1 MTLSIST
8 FWALAVLMIA
18 IACVF
23 VVVPFFKFSQANTYK
38 GLKSNWYRT
47 RLQELNAEL
56 EKGQFS
62 QQQYNDALKE
72 LKLTAT
78 DELREE
84 QNQEL
89 NQGLNQELNQE
100 QSQELGQQSSQQ
112 LSLQNAENQEPARL
126 SEDSTKAANIQRY
139 TFAALVLLVI
149 TAFTGYWFYGQ
160 QEKLVHWEDAL
171 ERFPALSKKVV
182 EDRTSTPTSEELR
195 DLSLGLRTKL
205 QTDPQAIG
213 WMLLGRNLHILGD
226 VKGAIDAFEKSYNL
240 DPKSIGNMISYA
252 GALQQNGQPGD
263 YSRSI
268 RILKNALTLQPQ
280 NLTALI
286 LTAEGYMLD
295 EQFER
300 AYTGFKLVSRV
311 IDPQDPRALP
321 IQDRLQFLSKELEV
335 ADSQQASN
343 ASQSTDQN
351 TSQDRIEN
359 NSENASQEKGSS
371 AESVEVSGPD
381 LEIVLNVRIG
391 DNVDLSQFKTLFL
404 FAKKPGMA
412 MPLAVKKLDVEKLNY
427 TRTRA
432 SEADASDGNYSEGS
446 SSESIDTDSNTAEVR
461 TFVVSLTDKNVMV
474 PGMSLLGEP
483 QVDIFVRLS
492 KDTSAPKELGDLE
505 ASVTNLS
512 LPATKPVELLIKK

>member
-8 FWALAVLMIA
+8 FWALSVLMIA

-89 NQGLNQELNQE
+89 NEQ
-100 QSQELGQQSSQQ
+100 QSQELGQQSSQ
-112 LSLQNAENQEPARL
+112 QNAENQEPARL
-126 SEDSTKAANIQRY
+126 SEDSTKATNIQRY
-139 TFAALVLLVI
+139 TFTALVLLVI
-149 TAFTGYWFYGQ
+149 TTFTGYWFYGQ

-171 ERFPALSKKVV
+171 ERFPALLKEVV
-182 EDRTSTPTSEELR
+182 ENETTTATSEELR

-205 QTDPQAIG
+205 QTDPKAIG
-213 WMLLGRNLHILGD
+213 WTLLGRNLHILGD

-240 DPKSIGNMISYA
+240 DPNSIGNMISYA

-268 RILKNALTLQPQ
+268 RILKNALTRQPQ

-300 AYTGFKLVSRV
+300 AYTGFELVSRV

-351 TSQDRIEN
+351 TG
-359 NSENASQEKGSS
+359 QEKGSPADS
-371 AESVEVSGPD
+371 AELSGPE

-391 DNVDLSQFKTLFL
+391 DNIDLSQFKTLFL

-412 MPLAVKKLDVEKLNY
+412 MPLAVKKLDVEKLNFSRV
-427 TRTRA
+427 RTL
-432 SEADASDGNYSEGS
+432 EANATDGNYSEGS
-446 SSESIDTDSNTAEVR
+446 SSESIATDSNTAEVR

-483 QVDIFVRLS
+483 QVDIFARLS

>member
-8 FWALAVLMIA
+8 FWALTVLMIA

-89 NQGLNQELNQE
+89 NLQ
-100 QSQELGQQSSQQ
+100 QSQEKNQKQSQQ
-112 LSLQNAENQEPARL
+112 PSQQNA
-126 SEDSTKAANIQRY
+126 TKATNIQRY

-149 TAFTGYWFYGQ
+149 TTFTGYWFYGQ

-205 QTDPQAIG
+205 QTDPKAIG

-300 AYTGFKLVSRV
+300 AYTGFELVSRV

-335 ADSQQASN
+335 ADSQQVSN
-343 ASQSTDQN
+343 ASQSSNQN
-351 TSQDRIEN
+351 TSQN
-359 NSENASQEKGSS
+359 LSQENSSS
-371 AESVEVSGPD
+371 AQSAELSGPE
-381 LEIVLNVRIG
+381 LEIVLNVKVG
-391 DNVDLSQFKTLFL
+391 DNVELSQFKTLFL

-412 MPLAVKKLDVEKLNY
+412 MPLAVKKLDVEKLNFNRI
-427 TRTRA
+427 RT
-432 SEADASDGNYSEGS
+432 SETDASD
-446 SSESIDTDSNTAEVR
+446 SNASEVR
-461 TFVVSLTDKNVMV
+461 AFVVSLTDKNVMV
-474 PGMSLLGEP
+474 PGMSLLGQP
-483 QVDIFVRLS
+483 QVDIFARLS

-505 ASVTNLS
+505 ASVTKLS

>member
-8 FWALAVLMIA
+8 FWALTVLMIA

-56 EKGQFS
+56 EKGQFN

-84 QNQEL
+84 Q
-89 NQGLNQELNQE
+89 
-100 QSQELGQQSSQQ
+100 SQQ
-112 LSLQNAENQEPARL
+112 LSLQQAENQEPAQL
-126 SEDSTKAANIQRY
+126 VETSTKSANIQRY
-139 TFAALVLLVI
+139 TSVALVLLVV

-171 ERFPALSKKVV
+171 ERFPALLKEVV
-182 EDRTSTPTSEELR
+182 EDETTTATSEELR

-205 QTDPQAIG
+205 QTDPKAIG

-295 EQFER
+295 EQFEQ
-300 AYTGFKLVSRV
+300 AYTGFDLVSRV
-311 IDPQDPRALP
+311 IDPQDPRAQP

-335 ADSQQASN
+335 AGN
-343 ASQSTDQN
+343 
-351 TSQDRIEN
+351 
-359 NSENASQEKGSS
+359 SQENSSPTTS
-371 AESVEVSGPD
+371 AELSGPE
-381 LEIVLNVRIG
+381 LEIVLNVKVG
-391 DNVDLSQFKTLFL
+391 DSIDLSQFKTLFL

-412 MPLAVKKLDVEKLNY
+412 MPLAVKKLEVAKL
-427 TRTRA
+427 TFSRA
-432 SEADASDGNYSEGS
+432 SISETDAS
-446 SSESIDTDSNTAEVR
+446 EVR

-483 QVDIFVRLS
+483 EIDIFARLS

-512 LPATKPVELLIKK
+512 LPVTKPVELLIKK